1 MRKAFYA
8 SAIALLGLAAGPVQA
23 MPIAP
28 FSDAAPDITLVA
40 GGCGWGFHRG
50 PYGGCVRN
58 GVVAVAPAPAVVVGA
73 PAVVAPAGPVVVAP
87 RTYFY
92 YGGRRCYWRAPGV
105 RACV

>member
-28 FSDAAPDITLVA
+28 LSGASPDLTLVA
-40 GGCGWGFHRG
+40 GGCGAGFHRG

-58 GVVAVAPAPAVVVGA
+58 AVVVA
-73 PAVVAPAGPVVVAP
+73 PVPGIVVAPAAPVVVAP
-87 RTYFY
+87 AARTYFT

-105 RACV
+105 RVCV

>member
-28 FSDAAPDITLVA
+28 LSGAGPDITLVA
-40 GGCGWGFHRG
+40 GGCGAGFHRG

-58 GVVAVAPAPAVVVGA
+58 GAGVVVGA
-73 PAVVAPAGPVVVAP
+73 PVVGVGVVAP
-87 RTYFY
+87 RTYFM
-92 YGGRRCYWRAPGV
+92 YGGRRCYWARPGV

>member
-8 SAIALLGLAAGPVQA
+8 YVIALLGLAAGPVQA

-28 FSDAAPDITLVA
+28 LSGASPDITLVA
-40 GGCGWGFHRG
+40 GGCGAGFHRG

-58 GVVAVAPAPAVVVGA
+58 AVAVAPGVAVGA
-73 PAVVAPAGPVVVAP
+73 PAVVAPAA

-92 YGGRRCYWRAPGV
+92 YGGRRCYWARPGV
-105 RACV
+105 RTCL

>member
-8 SAIALLGLAAGPVQA
+8 SAIALLGLAAVPVQA

-28 FSDAAPDITLVA
+28 LSGAAPEITLVA

-58 GVVAVAPAPAVVVGA
+58 GVVAVAPGVVVGA
-73 PAVVAPAGPVVVAP
+73 PAVVAPVAPVVVAP
-87 RTYFY
+87 APRAYFY
-92 YGGRRCYWRAPGV
+92 YGGRRCWWRAPGV

>member
-28 FSDAAPDITLVA
+28 LSGAAPEITLVE

-58 GVVAVAPAPAVVVGA
+58 GVVAAPG
-73 PAVVAPAGPVVVAP
+73 VVVAP
-87 RTYFY
+87 VPGVVVAAPAPRAYFY
-92 YGGRRCYWRAPGV
+92 YGGRRCWWRAPGV
-105 RACV
+105 RVCA